1 MIMEKILFLKKIN
14 KKINIE
20 EDNIRHSNIINS
32 TKNLLNRKLS
42 LNQLIEYNDSNNFNQ
57 NIYYKHPLQT
67 NNSCFFEKIIK
78 LTNNKKFGFKKI
90 KNNII
95 KSENSKIYKKK
106 VLSLSFSK
114 SKIPKNNLTLTN
126 NNSNSTINTTINNN
140 LFLINNNESS
150 SCRNSNSK
158 NIKNMI
164 VKEFKTYSKNNDNKL
179 LSDKNINFE
188 KINQISLTIKN
199 NKIKYNKNKKY
210 NLEFNYFRNKE
221 KNIKSEN
228 KESEEIQLKN
238 QINLNLRCNLEN
250 KFNNGNLNLFTPK
263 NKRNNNYLDK
273 TKKSLTNQSK
283 NNINYKYDFS
293 FNFFKRNNE
302 K

>member
-20 EDNIRHSNIINS
+20 EDNIRPSNVINS

-42 LNQLIEYNDSNNFNQ
+42 LNQLIEYNDSKNFNQ
-57 NIYYKHPLQT
+57 NIYIKHPLQT

-90 KNNII
+90 KNNNI

-158 NIKNMI
+158 NIKNMMI
-164 VKEFKTYSKNNDNKL
+164 DKEFKTYSKNNNNKL
-179 LSDKNINFE
+179 LSDTNFE

-199 NKIKYNKNKKY
+199 DKIKYNKNKKY
-210 NLEFNYFRNKE
+210 NLEFNYLRNKE

-238 QINLNLRCNLEN
+238 QINLKLRCNLEN

-263 NKRNNNYLDK
+263 NKRNNNYLDE

>member
-20 EDNIRHSNIINS
+20 EDNIRPSNIINS

-42 LNQLIEYNDSNNFNQ
+42 LNQLIEYNDSKNFNQ
-57 NIYYKHPLQT
+57 NICYKHPLQT

-90 KNNII
+90 KNNNI

-158 NIKNMI
+158 NIKNMMI
-164 VKEFKTYSKNNDNKL
+164 DKEFKTYSKNNNNKL
-179 LSDKNINFE
+179 LSETNFE

-199 NKIKYNKNKKY
+199 NKIKNNKNKKY
-210 NLEFNYFRNKE
+210 NLEFNYLRNKE

-228 KESEEIQLKN
+228 KESEEIQIKN
-238 QINLNLRCNLEN
+238 QINLKLRCNLEN
-250 KFNNGNLNLFTPK
+250 KFNNGNINLFTPK
-263 NKRNNNYLDK
+263 NKRNNNYLDE

>member
-1 MIMEKILFLKKIN
+1 MEKILFLKKIN

-42 LNQLIEYNDSNNFNQ
+42 LNKLIEYNDSNNFNQ
-57 NIYYKHPLQT
+57 NIYYKHPLPT

-90 KNNII
+90 KNNNI
-95 KSENSKIYKKK
+95 KSENFKIYKKK

-250 KFNNGNLNLFTPK
+250 KFNNENLNLFTPK

>member
-20 EDNIRHSNIINS
+20 EDNIRPSNIINS

-42 LNQLIEYNDSNNFNQ
+42 LNQLIEYNDSKNFNQ

-90 KNNII
+90 KNNNI

-158 NIKNMI
+158 NIKNMMI
-164 VKEFKTYSKNNDNKL
+164 DKEFKTYSKNNNNKL
-179 LSDKNINFE
+179 LSETNFE

-199 NKIKYNKNKKY
+199 NKIKHNKNKKY

-238 QINLNLRCNLEN
+238 QINLKLRCNLEN
-250 KFNNGNLNLFTPK
+250 KFNNGNINLFTPK
-263 NKRNNNYLDK
+263 NKRNNNYLDE

>member
-1 MIMEKILFLKKIN
+1 MEKILFLKKIN

-90 KNNII
+90 KNNNI
-95 KSENSKIYKKK
+95 KSENFKIYKKK

-158 NIKNMI
+158 NIKNMMI
-164 VKEFKTYSKNNDNKL
+164 DKEFKTYSKNNNNKL
-179 LSDKNINFE
+179 LSDTNFE

-199 NKIKYNKNKKY
+199 DKIKYNKNKKY

-238 QINLNLRCNLEN
+238 QINLKLRCNLEN

-263 NKRNNNYLDK
+263 NKRNNNYLDE

>member
-20 EDNIRHSNIINS
+20 EDNIRPSNIINS

-42 LNQLIEYNDSNNFNQ
+42 LNQLIEYNDSKNFNQ
-57 NIYYKHPLQT
+57 NICYKHPLQT

-90 KNNII
+90 KNNNI

-158 NIKNMI
+158 NIKNMMI
-164 VKEFKTYSKNNDNKL
+164 DKEFKTYSKNNNNKL
-179 LSDKNINFE
+179 LSETNFE

-199 NKIKYNKNKKY
+199 NKIKNNKNKKY

-238 QINLNLRCNLEN
+238 QINLKLRCNLEN
-250 KFNNGNLNLFTPK
+250 KFNNGNINLFTPK
-263 NKRNNNYLDK
+263 NKRNNNYLDE

>member
-1 MIMEKILFLKKIN
+1 MEKILFLKKIN

-20 EDNIRHSNIINS
+20 EDNIRPSNIINS

-42 LNQLIEYNDSNNFNQ
+42 LNQLIEYNDSKNFNQ
-57 NIYYKHPLQT
+57 NICYKHPLQT

-90 KNNII
+90 KNNNI

-158 NIKNMI
+158 NIKNMMI
-164 VKEFKTYSKNNDNKL
+164 DKEFKTYSKNNNNKL
-179 LSDKNINFE
+179 LSETNFE

-199 NKIKYNKNKKY
+199 NKIKNNKNKKY
-210 NLEFNYFRNKE
+210 NLEFNYLRNKE

-228 KESEEIQLKN
+228 KESEEIQIKN
-238 QINLNLRCNLEN
+238 QINLKLRCNLEN
-250 KFNNGNLNLFTPK
+250 KFNNGNINLFTPK
-263 NKRNNNYLDK
+263 NKRNNNYLDE

>member
-20 EDNIRHSNIINS
+20 EDNIRPSNIINS

-42 LNQLIEYNDSNNFNQ
+42 LNQLIEYNDSKNFNQ

-90 KNNII
+90 KNNNI

-158 NIKNMI
+158 NIKNMMI
-164 VKEFKTYSKNNDNKL
+164 DKEFKTFSKNNNNKL
-179 LSDKNINFE
+179 LSDINFE

-238 QINLNLRCNLEN
+238 QINLKLRCNLEN
-250 KFNNGNLNLFTPK
+250 KFNNGNINLFTPK
-263 NKRNNNYLDK
+263 NKRNNNYLDE